1 MKTSR
6 PLRFVGLSVLALALL
21 GGSATVEQN
30 EILVESAPGG
40 QSAVYEV
47 VEPSDAVAGLALEV
61 ARLRERLDRSPVAQ
75 DVARNPLLLIPKESN
90 SEVPPILRSTDV
102 VPESN
107 QQDVATPAAAR
118 TTFSFIGIAVE
129 DGQRTAIFL
138 SDDGQ
143 VIITGAG
150 GAVANGY
157 RVITIEETAVSV
169 SDSAG
174 VLRRYELR

>member
-1 MKTSR
+1 MRSSR
-6 PLRFVGLSVLALALL
+6 TLRFVGLSVLALAFL
-21 GGSATVEQN
+21 GGSAAVEQN
-30 EILVESAPGG
+30 EIPVESAPGG
-40 QSAVYEV
+40 RSAVYEV
-47 VEPSDAVAGLALEV
+47 GEPSDAVAGLALEV

-75 DVARNPLLLIPKESN
+75 DVARNPFLLLPKESN
-90 SEVPPILRSTDV
+90 SEVPPSLPSTDA

-118 TTFSFIGIAVE
+118 ARVSFIGIAVE

-143 VIITGAG
+143 VIVAGTG

-157 RVITIEETAVSV
+157 RVITVGETAVSV